1 MAAARFV
8 RGMQVGKKTKSH
20 IRQQEDEMSDQAIEV
35 REEVRLGGLQVRG
48 PHDVISQASSIA
60 SELMQIVEER
70 KLYSIISGK
79 KFPRVEAWTTMGAM
93 LGITPREV
101 ETIKHEDGTFEAIVE
116 LIRNSDGFVVG
127 RGSAICGMDE
137 KTWKSRPAFARRS
150 MSITRATG
158 KAFRLSFSWIMTL
171 AGYEPTP
178 AEEMTPDVVEGKIVE
193 PMTDGN
199 GNDND
204 TDEIYQAVVDAKL
217 SENIHAAKK
226 TLAKCKTGYSDT
238 GMAIAWMTLYRGWRD
253 MGGTV
258 AQAAKQ
264 ANNGEV
270 PK

>member
-1 MAAARFV
+1 MN
-8 RGMQVGKKTKSH
+8 
-20 IRQQEDEMSDQAIEV
+20 DQAIV
-35 REEVRLGGLQVRG
+35 VSEEVRLGGLLVSG
-48 PHDVISQASSIA
+48 PGEVIRQASMIA
-60 SELMQIVEER
+60 SELMKIVEQR

-101 ETIKHEDGTFEAIVE
+101 EVKRYEDGTYEATVE
-116 LIRNSDGFVVG
+116 LVRNGDGFIIG

-137 KTWKSRPAFARRS
+137 KTWSGRPEYARRS

-178 AEEMTPDVVEGKIVE
+178 AEEMTSDVIEGQVVESKSKPKDNE
-193 PMTDGN
+193 N
-199 GNDND
+199 SND
-204 TDEIYQAVVDAKL
+204 TEAIYQAVVDAKL

-226 TLAKCKTGYSDT
+226 AIAKCKTGYET
-238 GMAIAWMTLYRGWRD
+238 PEKAIAWMTAYRGFRD

-264 ANNGEV
+264 VNEGKT